1 MVGRNLPAAQT
12 RLAVQQPPTHFPTAM
27 FASFAGVWTPL
38 LHLREVGTA
47 PRAVTLA
54 GERLVVFRQPGAD
67 VAVLLDRCPH
77 RGAALSLGRVTPQGC
92 IECPFH
98 GWQFDMRGRN
108 CHVPFDPDAK
118 LARLSAQALPTR
130 VVGDLVWVYTDPAA
144 DAPAEPVVAEGLRA
158 VRLTRTYVQR
168 SWRCHWTRAMEN
180 MLDSP
185 HLPFVH
191 RRTIGKSMSRQMT
204 PQSRLEVRWE
214 ATPWGGRTKAVLD
227 GRDGGAF
234 LEFYKPNVM
243 ALHIPVPGRHLRIH
257 ALVIPAEPGTTRLM
271 ICQSRDFARSR
282 LLNPV
287 FSWMNRRIAD
297 EDRAVVES
305 IGSDEVPTAAE
316 QASVATDRATLQ
328 FRKYYFESLRG
339 SVSHPRSP

>member
-1 MVGRNLPAAQT
+1 
-12 RLAVQQPPTHFPTAM
+12 M
-27 FASFAGVWTPL
+27 FAGFARVWTPL
-38 LHLREVGTA
+38 LHVREVRKE

-54 GERLVVFRQPGAD
+54 GERLVVFRQPGGG

-98 GWQFDMRGRN
+98 GWQFDARGRN
-108 CHVPFDPDAK
+108 CHVPLNPDAR
-118 LARLSAQALPTR
+118 LSRLSAQALPAR
-130 VVGDLVWVYTDPAA
+130 VVGEMVWVYTDPAA
-144 DAPAEPVVAEGLRA
+144 DAPDEPVVPEGLRA
-158 VRLTRTYVQR
+158 AGVARTYVQR
-168 SWRCHWTRAMEN
+168 NWRCHWTRAMEN

-191 RRTIGKSMSRQMT
+191 RRTIGKAMARQMT
-204 PQSRLEVRWE
+204 AASRMDVSWE
-214 ATPWGGRTKAVLD
+214 ATAWGGRAKAAID

-234 LEFYKPNVM
+234 LEYYRPNVM
-243 ALHIPVPGRHLRIH
+243 ALHIPVPRRHLRIH
-257 ALVIPAEPGTTRLM
+257 ALVIPAERGRTRLI

-282 LLNPV
+282 WLHPL
-287 FSWMNRRIAD
+287 FYWLNRRIAD

-305 IGSDEVPTAAE
+305 IGSDEVPAAAQ

-328 FRKYYFESLRG
+328 FRKYYFASLRDSDSG
-339 SVSHPRSP
+339 PHPG